1 MKLRNLFTAVTSA
14 VLAVTAMTAATA
26 APSSAE
32 PEDEVKILCLGDS
45 ITDGYWEQGAYR
57 KYLYTALGELG
68 YDNIDMVGPKGGDP
82 ESFSYNGMTVEYDG
96 NYAGY
101 SGYAIQYME
110 GTETRQGI
118 LETIQSEDMINTYAP
133 DIVLLQIGT
142 NDVLSAYNDGIT
154 DRLENLVN
162 VILSDLPAG
171 GTVFVSTIPDIDV
184 ELVES
189 WLWAYGDVKWNNTLE
204 DFTAIVQ
211 GHIDTYNASIST
223 LVAKMQSEG
232 KSVRF
237 ADIHS
242 VVDYKTDM
250 YDGVHPNEQGYEN
263 MGRYWAGVLNEFFGG
278 ESGEITTAPTET
290 TTTTTETTTTTTE
303 ETTTTTTAEETTTST
318 ETTTTS
324 EAVTTESETT
334 TTEPMYLKT
343 GDVNGDGA
351 VSMADAVQLARWL
364 VRDADAGL
372 SAQQAVCADL
382 DQSGT
387 LNAFDLSKLL
397 GYLKLQ

>member
-1 MKLRNLFTAVTSA
+1 MKLSHLFTAVTSA
-14 VLAVTAMTAATA
+14 VLAVTAMTAAA
-26 APSSAE
+26 AVPSFAE

-45 ITDGYWEQGAYR
+45 ITDGYWEQGGYR

-82 ESFSYNGMTVEYDG
+82 ESFTYNGTTVEYDG

-118 LETIQSEDMINTYAP
+118 LETIQSTDMINTYAP

-189 WLWAYGDVKWNNTLE
+189 WLWAYGEVKWNNTLE

-211 GHIDTYNASIST
+211 GHIDTYNASVST
-223 LVAKMQSEG
+223 LVAKLQSEG
-232 KSVRF
+232 KPVRF

-242 VVDYKTDM
+242 VVDYKADM
-250 YDGVHPNEQGYEN
+250 YDGVHPNEQGYEK
-263 MGRYWAGVLNEFFGG
+263 MGLYWAELLNGFFGG
-278 ESGEITTAPTET
+278 ASGEITTSPTET

-303 ETTTTTTAEETTTST
+303 ETTTTAEETTTTTSA
-318 ETTTTS
+318 ETTVLT
-324 EAVTTESETT
+324 ETT

-364 VRDADAGL
+364 VRDADAAI
-372 SAQQAVCADL
+372 SSEQAVCADL

-397 GYLKLQ
+397 GFLKLQ